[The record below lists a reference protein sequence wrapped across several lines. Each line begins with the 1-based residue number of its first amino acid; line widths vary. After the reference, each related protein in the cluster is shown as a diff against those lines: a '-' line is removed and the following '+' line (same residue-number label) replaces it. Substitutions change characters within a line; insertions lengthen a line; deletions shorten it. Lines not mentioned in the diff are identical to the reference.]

1 MASTLDLEKRLGVTR
16 QTISNW
22 TKEFADMLSAGATPP
37 KGKVRN
43 FNDADIEIIAT
54 IAHYRSQKRSYA
66 DIRAELQQGKTIPA
80 GDVPPMDIAERPDFA
95 PVAMLEDF
103 AKRLTAQ
110 YEGQIGQLE
119 NERDFLR
126 VELTDEK
133 AAHESERAA
142 RLEAE
147 TRAAIAETR
156 EAMLTDENENLKA
169 EIVEKSRSWLDRLL
183 NR

>member
-22 TKEFADMLSAGATPP
+22 TKEYADMLSAGATPP
-37 KGKVRN
+37 KGKVRHY
-43 FNDADIEIIAT
+43 NDADIEIMAS

-80 GDVPPMDIAERPDFA
+80 GDVPPMDIAARPEFT
-95 PVAMLEDF
+95 PVSVVEEFVKALQ
-103 AKRLTAQ
+103 AQ
-110 YEGQIGQLE
+110 HEGQVKHLRDELADEKADHE
-119 NERDFLR
+119 NER
-126 VELTDEK
+126 T
-133 AAHESERAA
+133 A

-169 EIVEKSRSWLDRLL
+169 EIVEKSRSWLDRPLD
-183 NR
+183 R